1 MSTNLSSTDYFLPLK
16 SIANSVIN
24 LLPKRIFMIQIYGIY
39 EGYRQQNKA
48 ITIWTANIIHIA
60 VLVY

>member
-24 LLPKRIFMIQIYGIY
+24 LLPKRIFMIPIYGIY

-48 ITIWTANIIHIA
+48 ITIWTTNIIHIA